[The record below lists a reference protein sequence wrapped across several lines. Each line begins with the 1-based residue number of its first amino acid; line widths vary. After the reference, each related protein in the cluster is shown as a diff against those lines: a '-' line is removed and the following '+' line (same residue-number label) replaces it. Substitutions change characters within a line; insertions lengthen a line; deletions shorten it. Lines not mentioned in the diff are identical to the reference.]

1 MSHAVVRGAPTA
13 AQRYADGALDAWLR
27 ARGREPS
34 REARARVSAA
44 QLLLHCM
51 RQAPDFVCMINGA
64 TGEQTTNR
72 EMLEL
77 AIPFARK
84 LLAQGLKGKTVM
96 LVARDHERTV
106 AVFLGL
112 LLAGVLA
119 YLTDPGATKY
129 ELQHYLRLVEPALV
143 FCDEAT
149 QAAVRVATADAPAPA
164 HVLPIHDDALLDYIQ
179 GHTDDLDSFEAED
192 SEEGAASL
200 LLPTSGSTGLPKA
213 AQYNQRALVAQL
225 PTVWMHYEKFP
236 TPTERVM
243 LLTTPQWSTFT
254 ITVATCCLYNV
265 TLVMSPKEATVENV
279 LDMMQRCRPTWTFFG
294 PPFAKQLAKA
304 ATPDHFSSLETVMT
318 LGSQVSPDIMAAL
331 KEKMAPGSNLCDGF
345 GMTEAHGFLA
355 VAPRGAAPG
364 CQGRCANIF
373 HYRLVKNDDEDAA
386 TDEEGE
392 LYIKGSTIIK
402 SYYKNESE
410 LAANMTA
417 DGWLRTG
424 DAFRQDRA
432 RRLHYCR
439 RIKFCFK
446 YDNLLVSPEELERV
460 VGQLPGVAEC
470 VVSDSARGPAAAVVL
485 RAGASEPDARR
496 AIHRVVET
504 TLSDHK
510 RLRGGVAFVAAIP
523 RTHTGKAHRQRAKDL
538 IQRLIEEGACCY

>member
-1 MSHAVVRGAPTA
+1 DAPRAVPV
-13 AQRYADGALDAWLR
+13 ADGARHAADDAAVGHVLQPADGVLRVPRDLRHVAAGAQRRARAALDAKLPPTWTFFGPLSAMQLAKAATTPDHFISLETVLTLGSQLTPEIMAALKKKR
-27 ARGREPS
+27 NRTATSDLSFRTLQN

-84 LLAQGLKGKTVM
+84 LRAQGLKGKTVM

-106 AVFLGL
+106 AVYLVL

-213 AQYNQRALVAQL
+213 AQYNHHGLV
-225 PTVWMHYEKFP
+225 
-236 TPTERVM
+236 
-243 LLTTPQWSTFT
+243 S
-254 ITVATCCLYNV
+254 
-265 TLVMSPKEATVENV
+265 
-279 LDMMQRCRPTWTFFG
+279 
-294 PPFAKQLAKA
+294 QLATPCTTA
-304 ATPDHFSSLETVMT
+304 A
-318 LGSQVSPDIMAAL
+318 
-331 KEKMAPGSNLCDGF
+331 
-345 GMTEAHGFLA
+345 
-355 VAPRGAAPG
+355 
-364 CQGRCANIF
+364 
-373 HYRLVKNDDEDAA
+373 
-386 TDEEGE
+386 
-392 LYIKGSTIIK
+392 
-402 SYYKNESE
+402 
-410 LAANMTA
+410 
-417 DGWLRTG
+417 GWLRTG

-446 YDNLLVSPEELERV
+446 YENRLLSPEELEKV
-460 VGQLPGVAEC
+460 IGQLPGVAEC

-523 RTHTGKAHRQRAKDL
+523 RTHTGKAHRQQAKDL
-538 IQRLIEEGACCY
+538 IQRLIEEGICYY

>member
-84 LLAQGLKGKTVM
+84 LRAQGLKGKTVM

-179 GHTDDLDSFEAED
+179 GHTDDLDFFEAED

-318 LGSQVSPDIMAAL
+318 LGSQVSPDIMTAL

-355 VAPRGAAPG
+355 VAPRGAAPS

-402 SYYKNESE
+402 EKMAPGS
-410 LAANMTA
+410 NMC
-417 DGWLRTG
+417 DGYGMTEVHG
-424 DAFRQDRA
+424 F
-432 RRLHYCR
+432 
-439 RIKFCFK
+439 
-446 YDNLLVSPEELERV
+446 VT
-460 VGQLPGVAEC
+460 VAERDAAPGC
-470 VVSDSARGPAAAVVL
+470 NGPCANIFHYRLVKSDDEDAAT
-485 RAGASEPDARR
+485 D
-496 AIHRVVET
+496 
-504 TLSDHK
+504 
-510 RLRGGVAFVAAIP
+510 
-523 RTHTGKAHRQRAKDL
+523 
-538 IQRLIEEGACCY
+538 EEGELTVKGLSLVKTTQEQMKKLFSVPRNGGMLLSVALPISQATSSREEEGSRLTSTHEANYT